1 MSAQRPGP
9 AGSRR
14 PVLVV
19 DAANVIGSVPDG
31 WWRDR
36 AGAVSR
42 LRDSLGPIAD
52 SGLPGV
58 PGPVEVVLVV
68 EGAARR
74 VDSVPGVSVVAAP
87 RSGDGDDAIVQVV
100 ADRRDEHV
108 YVVTA
113 DRKLRDR
120 VGALGAAVLGPKT
133 LLGATGTRNRS

>member
-1 MSAQRPGP
+1 MSAEPPPDQEG
-9 AGSRR
+9 R

-36 AGAVSR
+36 AAAVRR
-42 LRDSLGPIAD
+42 LRDSLGSVAVNSLP
-52 SGLPGV
+52 GLPG
-58 PGPVEVVLVV
+58 PMDVVLVV

-74 VDSVPGVSVVAAP
+74 VEPVPGVCVVAAP

-100 ADRRDEHV
+100 ADRRDEPV

-120 VGALGAAVLGPKT
+120 VGALSATVLGPKT
-133 LLGATGTRNRS
+133 LLGALDARDRS

>member
-1 MSAQRPGP
+1 MSGEPPDSEG
-9 AGSRR
+9 R

-36 AGAVSR
+36 AGAVRR
-42 LRDSLGPIAD
+42 LRDSLGSVAAN
-52 SGLPGV
+52 GLPGL
-58 PGPVEVVLVV
+58 PGPMEVVLVV

-74 VDSVPGVSVVAAP
+74 VEPVPGVSVVAAP

-100 ADRRDEHV
+100 ADRRHEPV

-113 DRKLRDR
+113 DRNLRDR
-120 VGALGAAVLGPKT
+120 VDALGAIVFGPKMLLGALGS
-133 LLGATGTRNRS
+133 RDRS

>member
-1 MSAQRPGP
+1 MSDDPNDP
-9 AGSRR
+9 VRR

-36 AGAVSR
+36 AGAVRR
-42 LRDSLGPIAD
+42 LRDSLVPVAANGLPELPGPI
-52 SGLPGV
+52 
-58 PGPVEVVLVV
+58 EIVLVV

-74 VDSVPGVSVVAAP
+74 VEPVPGVAVVPAP

-100 ADRRDEHV
+100 ADRRDQPV

-113 DRKLRDR
+113 DRQLRSR
-120 VGALGAAVLGPKT
+120 VGTLGATVFGPKT
-133 LLGATGTRNRS
+133 LLDAPGTGDRPG

>member
-1 MSAQRPGP
+1 M
-9 AGSRR
+9 
-14 PVLVV
+14 LVV

-36 AGAVSR
+36 AGAVRR
-42 LRDSLGPIAD
+42 LRDSLGPIAAN
-52 SGLPGV
+52 GLPGL
-58 PGPVEVVLVV
+58 PGPVDVVLVV

-74 VDSVPGVSVVAAP
+74 VEPVPGVSVVAAP

-100 ADRRDEHV
+100 ADRRSEPV

-120 VGALGAAVLGPKT
+120 VGGLGATVLGPKT
-133 LLGATGTRNRS
+133 LLGATGKRDGS